1 MKDYKFHPL
10 AELFP
15 LMPDTE
21 LKEMADDIKA
31 NGQRQD
37 IILHDGQILDGRNRY
52 IACKIAEVEP
62 RFKEHKNKKDA
73 AALVWSLNGPRRHLN
88 ESQRALVAA
97 EFLKM
102 SMATDSPM
110 TAEQA
115 AKTFNTSGPTLKRAS
130 KVAKKGSKKIK
141 EAVMKGKLSVSRAS
155 KIVALPKGKQAK
167 AAKEQKKAP
176 RGGLAAAALE
186 SKKPEGKKV
195 KDLLEV
201 FDDCWNENRANW
213 ESFPQAKP
221 AGVVKVLRKAL
232 ADAILG

>member
-15 LMPDTE
+15 LMPEPE
-21 LKEMADDIKA
+21 LKEMASDIKD

-37 IILHDGQILDGRNRY
+37 IILHDGMILDGRNRY
-52 IACKIAEVEP
+52 LACKIAGVEG
-62 RFKEHKNKKDA
+62 RFKEHKNAKDA
-73 AALVWSLNGPRRHLN
+73 AKLVWSLNGPRRHLN

-102 SMATDSPM
+102 SQATDTPM
-110 TAEQA
+110 TAEDA
-115 AKTFNTSGPTLKRAS
+115 AKAFNTSGPTLKRAS

-141 EAVMKGKLSVSRAS
+141 EAVMNGKLSVSRAS

-176 RGGLAAAALE
+176 RGGLAASAME
-186 SKKPEGKKV
+186 SKETPKR
-195 KDLLEV
+195 KDVLEA
-201 FDDCWNENRANW
+201 FDDCWNENRTHW

-221 AGVVKVLRKAL
+221 AVVIKALRKAIT
-232 ADAILG
+232 DAVLG